1 MANSPLNNFIS
12 KVKLDGLARNNRFLV
27 CISPN
32 SPWQQGPTTWLQ
44 DALLLC
50 DQVQLPGT
58 NFNTADLRTYG
69 EIRKTP
75 YERLYDDVNMSFYV
89 DTSMTVK
96 LLFDNWMMAIQD
108 PGTRNFNYYDQ
119 YISNITIEV
128 QDLKNQSRYAV
139 QLREAYPKSIGAIQL
154 DQSNKDV
161 MKLSVNFAYKYYVVG
176 KEITVENTDRVE
188 DGGFGVYNF
197 QGDSPSTNDPV
208 FSGNTEVPP
217 GSVPRS
223 YTPDFG
229 TAGSNY
235 LIPPYDGRYTPIFNQ
250 TPSAR
255 RIQNDPLNSFINR
268 LKNFAIGAV
277 GAKVVSSIPG
287 LLRR

>member
-1 MANSPLNNFIS
+1 MANSPLNSFIS
-12 KVKLDGLARNNRFLV
+12 KVKEDGLARNNRFLV

-32 SPWQQGPTTWLQ
+32 SPWQQGPTSWLQ

-50 DQVQLPGT
+50 EQVQLPGT
-58 NFNTADLRTYG
+58 NFNTADMRTYG
-69 EIRKTP
+69 EIVKAP

-89 DTSMTVK
+89 DTSMRVK
-96 LLFDNWMMAIQD
+96 LLFDNWMMAIQN

-139 QLREAYPKSIGAIQL
+139 QLREAYPKSIGTIQL
-154 DQSNKDV
+154 DQSNKDI

-176 KEITVENTDRVE
+176 NPISVQNTDRE
-188 DGGFGVYNF
+188 DGGFKVYDF
-197 QGDSPSTNDPV
+197 QGDTPSAYEPV
-208 FSGNTEVPP
+208 FSGSTSLPP
-217 GSVPRS
+217 ASVPRS
-223 YTPDFG
+223 YTPYFG
-229 TAGSNY
+229 GAGNNY
-235 LIPPYDGRYTPIFNQ
+235 LIPPYDSRYTPIFNQ
-250 TPSAR
+250 TPTAR

-287 LLRR
+287 IFRR